1 MTESV
6 VMVQANDEMIPL
18 FQKVIEKVE
27 SLKKEA
33 ESKKLMEL
41 GQRIAHLQ
49 KMVEGTRKQVISQD
63 SPLRALEQE
72 RVEKYLIMEENISRA
87 EKNYGKFSQNFHK
100 NQEVFSNINKVYQQ
114 IARAHDLNR
123 AH

>member
-1 MTESV
+1 MGYLVEV
-6 VMVQANDEMIPL
+6 VNSFGKEKKKLCTNEGFILSHANDDMLPL

-49 KMVEGTRKQVISQD
+49 KLVVTTQKQPLAED
-63 SPLRALEQE
+63 SLLQLMEPE
-72 RVEKYLIMEENISRA
+72 RVEKYLVME
-87 EKNYGKFSQNFHK
+87 
-100 NQEVFSNINKVYQQ
+100 
-114 IARAHDLNR
+114 
-123 AH
+123 